1 MDYNTLCTI
10 ISEQCGQILSQQN
23 IDTKVRLEVQSQIYE
38 VSEKAIGEQF
48 EELKENFKILNQ
60 QVLILREAVES
71 AINKYNDKKCN

>member
-23 IDTKVRLEVQSQIYE
+23 IDAKVKLEVQAQITE
-38 VSEKAIGEQF
+38 IAEKTISEQF
-48 EELKENFKILNQ
+48 EELKENFRILNQ

-71 AINKYNDKKCN
+71 VVNKSHDKKSN